1 MLLNIV
7 TDDQLLTS
15 QIVKTILL
23 VILAGGI
30 VFNVVRMIRPVAIK
44 KKIVNG
50 IIFIS
55 LAIIFIF
62 VFKEYRIEASLLKS
76 PVYVP
81 GTTLGYCSVFAEG
94 KGIEFEYELEGRK
107 FQNCNTFHPISKDSI
122 TVPGGKYFVRVSKK
136 FPGEGRMDFKKKVR

>member
-30 VFNVVRMIRPVAIK
+30 VFNIARLMRRVAIRI
-44 KKIVNG
+44 KIMNG
-50 IIFIS
+50 IVLLS
-55 LAIIFIF
+55 LAGIFIF
-62 VFKEYRIEASLLKS
+62 VFNAYRIEASLFKN
-76 PVYVP
+76 PMYVP

-122 TVPGGKYFVRVSKK
+122 TVPGGKYFVRVSKN
-136 FPGEGRMDFKKKVR
+136 FTGEGRMDFKNKVR